1 MFFNKVLACRCYA
14 FFKPEYYSSTV
25 QKSLAVKNLN
35 ADSQLQAHFAAS
47 NSYNTKAYY
56 LPQPDY
62 SAAQPRSSF
71 QNSIPV
77 K

>member
-1 MFFNKVLACRCYA
+1 MFFNKVLACRCYDI
-14 FFKPEYYSSTV
+14 FKPECYSSTV
-25 QKSLAVKNLN
+25 QKSLVIRNLN
-35 ADSQLQAHFAAS
+35 VDLQLQAHFAIS

-71 QNSIPV
+71 QNSLLV